1 MKRWTLSITIACALF
16 FANEVNAQNSIEQ
29 QNLNRYLTLESYLF
43 KIPVDKNVLLT
54 EIMPQIEHKKQELA
68 IHFPEKST
76 IEGPYISQEVKES
89 LIQNWFT
96 NYPSEFNN
104 YVSYLEELIRSYH

>member
-1 MKRWTLSITIACALF
+1 MKKLILSISIVCSLLSTTVLYS
-16 FANEVNAQNSIEQ
+16 QNSVEEI
-29 QNLNRYLTLESYLF
+29 NLTRYLTLESYLF
-43 KIPVDKNVLLT
+43 KIPVEKNVLVT

-68 IHFPEKST
+68 VHFPEKST

-96 NYPSEFNN
+96 NYPGEFHN
-104 YVSYLEELIRSYH
+104 YISYLEELIRSYH